1 MQSHLFHHRQPH
13 QVSAFAG
20 RQGYSRLEIQEKY
33 IFFTAG
39 SCGPCRF
46 GMYES
51 EYRLAL
57 ENAGYE
63 RFRIVLYQAEQAIKA
78 AADNPGLK
86 FTVDFNLGALNML
99 NLGDVINDLS
109 YRIRPFEAVPGSTDR
124 AIADAVDQLS
134 HFLETASNSRFSN
147 ARLVGLPRR
156 CAAPRS
162 YRDFSTPQAK
172 F

>member
-1 MQSHLFHHRQPH
+1 MQSHLLHHRQSH
-13 QVSAFAG
+13 LVLRLLE
-20 RQGYSRLEIQEKY
+20 RQGLTRREIADRY

-57 ENAGYE
+57 DSAGYE
-63 RFRIVLYQAEQAIKA
+63 RFRIVLYHAEEAIKT

-86 FTVDFNLGALNML
+86 FTLDFNMGALNML

-109 YRIRPFEAVPGSTDR
+109 YRIRPFEMTPGSTD
-124 AIADAVDQLS
+124 
-134 HFLETASNSRFSN
+134 E
-147 ARLVGLPRR
+147 P
-156 CAAPRS
+156 
-162 YRDFSTPQAK
+162 
-172 F
+172 